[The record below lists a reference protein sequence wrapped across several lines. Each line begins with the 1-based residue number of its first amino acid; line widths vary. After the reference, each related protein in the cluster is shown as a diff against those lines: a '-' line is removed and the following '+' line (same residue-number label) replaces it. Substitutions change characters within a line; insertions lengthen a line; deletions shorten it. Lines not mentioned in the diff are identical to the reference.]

1 MMNLALLPLWL
12 WTFLGVAML
21 ALAGVTGSL
30 IWAASGPA
38 GQADGRRWS
47 WGLAL
52 GVPLV
57 VVGVYAGLGHPRA
70 LDPAQREPGSADA
83 QTMVRRLADRLA
95 RNPDQ
100 PEAWAMLARS
110 YKVLGR
116 HADAAQAYEQAAAV
130 ALQDPDLLAD
140 WIETRVLAQDGRFDT
155 RAGALLAQA
164 EAAWPQHEG
173 VLLLTGLAA
182 LDRGDAPQA
191 RRVFERLR
199 EAWPDGHPDRAA
211 LDQALA
217 RMAQGLDP
225 RQPAPQSA
233 PTPP

>member
-1 MMNLALLPLWL
+1 MMSLTLLPAWL
-12 WTFLGVAML
+12 WTFLAVAML
-21 ALAGVTGSL
+21 ATAGVTGGL
-30 IWAASGPA
+30 IWSVSGPA
-38 GQADGRRWS
+38 SPVTGRRWA

-70 LDPAQREPGSADA
+70 LDPAQRQPGSEDT
-83 QTMVRRLADRLA
+83 QTMVRKLADRLA
-95 RNPDQ
+95 QNPDQ

-130 ALQDPDLLAD
+130 AQHDPDLLAD

-155 RAGALLAQA
+155 RARELLAQA
-164 EAAWPQHEG
+164 EAAWPQHDG

-199 EAWPDGHPDRAA
+199 ELWPEGHPDREAVD
-211 LDQALA
+211 LALA
-217 RMAQGLDP
+217 RLAQGLDP
-225 RQPAPQSA
+225 RQPVRPAQTLP
-233 PTPP
+233 